1 MFAPQHGIN
10 VIDQIHVCT
19 FFSNK
24 RRFFYDLYAHMYGP
38 EALVVGVVGHCPA
51 KLLLRVEQLAR
62 TSRSGINHCK
72 NLNVQHY
79 HHYQVLTLKL
89 VDASSIV
96 SIRAFSSTTPI
107 LTEILTF

>member
-1 MFAPQHGIN
+1 
-10 VIDQIHVCT
+10 
-19 FFSNK
+19 
-24 RRFFYDLYAHMYGP
+24 MYGP
-38 EALVVGVVGHCPA
+38 EALVVGVVSHCPA

-89 VDASSIV
+89 VDWSDASSV
-96 SIRAFSSTTPI
+96 VRIRAFSSTTPI